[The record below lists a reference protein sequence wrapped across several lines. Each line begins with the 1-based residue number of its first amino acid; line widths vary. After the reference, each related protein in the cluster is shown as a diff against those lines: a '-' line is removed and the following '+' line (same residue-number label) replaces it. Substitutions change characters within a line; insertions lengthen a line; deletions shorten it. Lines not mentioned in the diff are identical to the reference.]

1 MNEVLTHGTTWM
13 NLENTVTS
21 KKPHTKNN
29 VNIVLFHLHE
39 KSRVV
44 QFIETESRL

>member
-21 KKPHTKNN
+21 KKPHTKNHILHDSFYLKYPEH
-29 VNIVLFHLHE
+29 VN
-39 KSRVV
+39 
-44 QFIETESRL
+44 